1 MGLYN
6 AFKFLH
12 VISVITWVGGGVMMQ
27 ALAMR
32 ARAASS
38 TRLVDFAQDA
48 AWTGNHVFMPASF
61 ATLIFGLATA
71 FAKPF
76 HWGFHPMWVK
86 LGLLGWLLTA
96 VNGAANL
103 GRISKKL
110 AAQTA
115 AGDGGVQATARR
127 LLMMMNIDLVIV
139 LLVVADMVFKPT

>member
-1 MGLYN
+1 MAVYN
-6 AFKFLH
+6 VFKFLH
-12 VISVITWVGGGVMMQ
+12 VISVVTWVGGGIMMQ

-32 ARAASS
+32 ARASS
-38 TRLVDFAQDA
+38 TRIVDFAQDA

-76 HWGFHPMWVK
+76 HWGIHPLWIK

-103 GRISKKL
+103 GRVSRKL
-110 AAQTA
+110 AAETA
-115 AGDGGVQATARR
+115 ANDAGVQATARR

-139 LLVVADMVFKPT
+139 LLVVADMIFKPT